1 MNRKPDSAR
10 GTLSAWRLA
19 ELSEA
24 LVSMTDDAI
33 VISDAEQRIV
43 FFNEG
48 AEHIFGHAAT
58 AVLGQPLA
66 MLLPVA
72 QRDAHVG
79 LVRDFEHSPVAARRM
94 RSRNRIAGLRADG
107 TSFEAEASIARL
119 ECDGQRYFAAILR
132 DMTELAQARAAAE
145 AATAAKGM
153 FLANMSHE
161 IRTPLNAILGMTSL
175 LLGTRLAADQADY
188 ARTIH
193 DSSESLLGI
202 VDDILD
208 YSKAEV
214 GKLEIE
220 HAPFDLRALI
230 EASLDQVAPRAA
242 QKQLALAYLIEDG
255 TPEVFVGDATR
266 LRQALLNLL
275 SNAVKFT
282 HEGEVS
288 LIVQSLAIEGKVHT
302 LHVAIHDSGIGIA
315 AEHLPRLFQSFS
327 QVDASTTRKFGG
339 TGLGLAITKRLA
351 ELMGGELR
359 VDSELDVGSTF
370 HLTVRLEASTAPP
383 PSSTFV
389 VRESPALIGRRV
401 LIVDENQ
408 TNRRVL
414 TKLALRWGMHAHTFA
429 TAVEALDRIHR
440 GDCWDLAVLDVP
452 THDGLALA
460 QQVRHCGG
468 GPIPVVLLAP
478 LGQRP
483 EPGLADI
490 TGAAVVTKPLKAREL
505 HDAFVR
511 LITKAHQA
519 KAPVQSPP
527 PPLRV
532 LVAEDNVVNQRVV
545 LQMLDRLGLRADIAA
560 NGLQAMDAVERG
572 DYDLILMDIH
582 MPEVDGL
589 QAARWVAQR
598 RGERKRP
605 RLVAMSATAPSADD
619 RKRWAQA
626 GFDDHLAKPLRADD
640 LQRVLD
646 AGTTRLALPT
656 APAVPRNGVIDPH
669 RIDELRTMQGGGA
682 DAHLLR
688 DLIDLFESSAPAQM
702 QALAQAVQ
710 DGRAAQVRERAHR
723 LLSAT
728 QNIGAVTLSQLCES
742 CERLAKTEPF
752 DGAQA
757 SGMLAAMNDELAQ
770 VRAALAGLRGQL
782 T

>member
-1 MNRKPDSAR
+1 MNGKPEDTPAALPASR
-10 GTLSAWRLA
+10 LSV
-19 ELSEA
+19 LSQS
-24 LVSMTDDAI
+24 LISLTDDA
-33 VISDAEQRIV
+33 VIITDAEQRIV

-48 AEHIFGHAAT
+48 AEQIFGHTAASMI
-58 AVLGQPLA
+58 GQPLGV
-66 MLLPVA
+66 LLPVA
-72 QRDAHVG
+72 QRNVHVS
-79 LVRDFEHSPVAARRM
+79 LVRDFGQSPVGARRV
-94 RSRNRIAGLRADG
+94 RSRNGIAGLRADG
-107 TSFEAEASIARL
+107 TTFAAEASIARL
-119 ECDGQRYFAAILR
+119 EFDGRRYFAAILR
-132 DMTELAQARAAAE
+132 DVTELAQAKTAAE
-145 AATAAKGM
+145 AAAAAKSM

-175 LLGTRLAADQADY
+175 LLGTRLNAEQVDY

-193 DSSESLLGI
+193 DSSESLRGI

-220 HAPFDLRALI
+220 HAPFDLRALV
-230 EASLDQVAPRAA
+230 ESSLDQVAPRAA

-255 TPEVFVGDATR
+255 TPEVFVGDAMR

-288 LIVQSLAIEGKVHT
+288 LIVESLAIDGNVHT
-302 LHVAIHDSGIGIA
+302 LHIAVHDTGIGIA
-315 AEHLPRLFQSFS
+315 AEHLPRLFHSFT

-359 VDSELDVGSTF
+359 VDSELDAGSTF
-370 HLTVRLEASTAPP
+370 HLTVRLEASKAPTP
-383 PSSTFV
+383 ASTFV

-401 LIVDENQ
+401 LIVEENQ

-429 TAVEALDRIHR
+429 TAVEALDRIHL
-440 GDCWDLAVLDVP
+440 GDCWDLAVLDAP

-460 QQVRHCGG
+460 QQVRHCSG
-468 GPIPVVLLAP
+468 GPIPLALLAP

-483 EPGLADI
+483 EPGLTEQ
-490 TGAAVVTKPLKAREL
+490 TGAMVVTKPLKAREL
-505 HDAFVR
+505 HDVFVLLVAR
-511 LITKAHQA
+511 AHRA
-519 KAPVQSPP
+519 ASAADGAPARR
-527 PPLRV
+527 LRV
-532 LVAEDNVVNQRVV
+532 LVAEDNLVNQRVV
-545 LQMLDRLGLRADIAA
+545 LQMLDRLGFRADVAA
-560 NGLQAMDAVERG
+560 DGLQAMDAVERG
-572 DYDLILMDIH
+572 DYDVILMDIH

-598 RGERKRP
+598 RGEHGRP
-605 RLVAMSATAPSADD
+605 RLVAMSATAPSAND
-619 RKRWAQA
+619 RKRWSQA

-646 AGTTRLALPT
+646 ASLARIALPP

-669 RIDELRTMQGGGA
+669 RIDELRALQGGA
-682 DAHLLR
+682 QQHLLR

-710 DGRAAQVRERAHR
+710 EGRPALVRERAHR

-742 CERLAKTEPF
+742 CERLAKAEPF

-757 SGMLAAMNDELAQ
+757 SGMLGAMHDELAQ
-770 VRAALAGLRGQL
+770 VRAALAGLRGQMA
-782 T
+782 